1 MYTILADFSLQ
12 GLKDLVQTIQ
22 EPLMAFKKPALI
34 LLALI
39 VFWLLKK
46 VAGIIKGLLL
56 KGLNNTE
63 LDNKIAAKIGYKADI
78 SMAISTIA
86 YLLLLI
92 YAAVISLDIAQLGN
106 ASQPLVGMLD
116 KFFDFVPNVFVAG
129 VLLFF
134 LLFIAKIVKQLLTNV
149 LEVAKVDERLG
160 SKTGTPIA
168 KSLVVAAHGFLILL
182 FIPPV
187 LDALKIEAISTPL
200 KGIIASVTS
209 AIPLVLLAGVILAI
223 GIIIGQVASRVVR
236 NVLKGTGVDQMPAK
250 IGFNLPT
257 EGKGA
262 VSSIV
267 GTVVLLSIVVIVL
280 GTALDSLKLGLLS
293 GLSETMVSGYF
304 NILLAVIVLSAGLV
318 GAKFAYNALAD
329 KSACMAKIVRIV
341 IIAISAVVALDRAG
355 IASDLTSLPYKVS
368 IYAAGV
374 AFGIG
379 GALAIGLGA
388 REYVA
393 TWLRKRG

>member
-1 MYTILADFSLQ
+1 MYTILAEFSLQ

-34 LLALI
+34 VLAII

-63 LDNKIAAKIGYKADI
+63 LDDKLAAKLGYKADI
-78 SMAISTIA
+78 SKAISTVA

-92 YAAVISLDIAQLGN
+92 YAAVISLDIAQLGS
-106 ASQPLVGMLD
+106 ASQPLLGMLD

-168 KSLVVAAHGFLILL
+168 KSIVVAVHGFLILL

-200 KGIIASVTS
+200 KEIIASVTS

-223 GIIIGQVASRVVR
+223 GIIVGQVASRVVR

-250 IGFNLPT
+250 IGFNLPA

-262 VSSIV
+262 ISSIV
-267 GTVVLLSIVVIVL
+267 GTLVLLSIVVIVL

-293 GLSETMVSGYF
+293 GLSEAMVSGYF
-304 NILLAVIVLSAGLV
+304 NILLAVIVLTAGLV
-318 GAKFAYNALAD
+318 GAKFAYNALSD
-329 KSACMAKIVRIV
+329 KSECMAKIVRIV

-355 IASDLTSLPYKVS
+355 IASDLTSLPYKVA
-368 IYAAGV
+368 ICAAGV

-393 TWLRKRG
+393 TWLRKRS